1 MFQSKYWQYL
11 DHSIQITFSVLTTL
25 ALPCLLDP
33 SKYFESQRV
42 TETTRR
48 SQFKSKTSN
57 LGINGDRSG
66 NFRVNQIFLMDSF
79 SPSDERLIV
88 WGPGVKRTTTWYNKY
103 WIWNIQFSY
112 EVWHVCQR
120 DHWIECKT
128 NVPNFLSFCLPFHI
142 SLRLFLGLRPNPAS
156 GDYLLLEGWG
166 RFKLRLKNQSRD
178 YFYIKLGIFEVWNDH
193 KLKS

>member
-1 MFQSKYWQYL
+1 M
-11 DHSIQITFSVLTTL
+11 
-25 ALPCLLDP
+25 
-33 SKYFESQRV
+33 
-42 TETTRR
+42 
-48 SQFKSKTSN
+48 
-57 LGINGDRSG
+57 GIEVGD
-66 NFRVNQIFLMDSF
+66 FRVNQIFLMDSF

-178 YFYIKLGIFEVWNDH
+178 YFYIKLGIFEVWNYH
-193 KLKS
+193 KLKSCKIKIWEKSSKMWILMKFQGSNREPLECETNALPLHYF